1 MNILSIGNSFS
12 TDAQRY
18 LHSIAKADGTELSCF
33 NLFIGGCSLSTH
45 YRNMLSGEKSYELE
59 INGESTGLSVSL
71 EEALLSRSW
80 DIITLQQV
88 SNEAPF
94 YETYQPYLDSI
105 AEYVRSRVPKAR
117 LALQQTWAYEENSY
131 RLNTEL
137 GYRHHQDM
145 FRDLETAYSDAARAI
160 SADFIIPSGALFQ
173 SLIENG
179 IQNVHRDTFHADL
192 GIGRYALGLLWYSA
206 ITGRSVKNNT
216 FRELDE
222 AATDEQLEI
231 AKKCVDELIL
241 K

>member
-18 LHSIAKADGTELSCF
+18 LHSIAKADGTHLCCH

-45 YRNMLSGEKSYELE
+45 YGNMLSGEKAYELE
-59 INGESTGLSVSL
+59 INGESTGLNASL
-71 EEALLSRSW
+71 EETLLSRDW

-94 YETYQPYLDSI
+94 YETYQPYLDNI
-105 AEYVRSRVPKAR
+105 AEYVRIRVPKAR

-137 GYRHHQDM
+137 GYKHHQDM
-145 FRDLETAYSDAARAI
+145 FRDLEKAYSEAARAI
-160 SADFIIPSGALFQ
+160 NADFVIPSGALFQ
-173 SLIENG
+173 MLIQNG
-179 IQNVHRDTFHADL
+179 IQKVHRDTFHAGL
-192 GIGRYALGLLWYSA
+192 GLGRYALGLLWYSS
-206 ITGRSVKNNT
+206 ITGRGVKGNT

-222 AATDEQLEI
+222 EATDEQLEI
-231 AKKCVDELIL
+231 AKKCVDELML